1 MAPSGGVPDVRGGQ
15 AYFGSSAAP
24 VFGHVTYI
32 AIVAL
37 IPNIAA
43 SAVLG
48 LVCRKSG
55 LQDGYDETQPVS
67 CTANR

>member
-1 MAPSGGVPDVRGGQ
+1 M
-15 AYFGSSAAP
+15 
-24 VFGHVTYI
+24 

-43 SAVLG
+43 SAALT

-67 CTANR
+67 CTANHDASGHLSWNQAPAVR

>member
-1 MAPSGGVPDVRGGQ
+1 MARSGGVPDVRRQ
-15 AYFGSSAAP
+15 PSLLRFLHSAGVRP
-24 VFGHVTYI
+24 RHLI

-37 IPNIAA
+37 IPNIVA
-43 SAVLG
+43 SAVLT

-67 CTANR
+67 CTANP